1 MIQTKFTIKELTD
14 IGTKIDIC
22 NFADEYQI
30 SAYTNALGG
39 DINGYIR
46 IDSCEAQTLGKSCLF
61 SIRSGMQIC
70 CIDLGYDEQLRIPD
84 SILAHIRESLS
95 VEIEVFGQKRSVWRT
110 TIEKMNTL
118 HANDKTDNYTV
129 IPVDLPVPEF
139 KYYEEPKKETFISKL
154 KSVFK
159 KEKDKEANK

>member
-1 MIQTKFTIKELTD
+1 MIHTNFTLKDLTD
-14 IGTKIDIC
+14 ISTKIDIC
-22 NFADEYQI
+22 NFADEYKI
-30 SAYTNALGG
+30 SAYTNALEGEV
-39 DINGYIR
+39 NGYIR

-61 SIRSGMQIC
+61 CIRSGMQLC
-70 CIDLGYDEQLRIPD
+70 CEQLDYDEQLRIPD

-110 TIEKMNTL
+110 TIEKMNAL
-118 HANDKTDNYTV
+118 HANDKTNNYTI

-139 KYYEEPKKETFISKL
+139 KYYEKPKKETFISKL